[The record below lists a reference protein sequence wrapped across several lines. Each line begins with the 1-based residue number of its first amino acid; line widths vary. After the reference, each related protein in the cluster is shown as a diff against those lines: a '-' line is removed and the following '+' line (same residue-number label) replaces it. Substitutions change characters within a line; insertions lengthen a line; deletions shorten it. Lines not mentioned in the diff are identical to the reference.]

1 MNEIKVLVGKITSNT
16 EQMNKLY
23 AEALEATRNAD
34 VAGACV
40 WMTSTTKGEDDKT
53 TSTTLQQA
61 R

>member
-1 MNEIKVLVGKITSNT
+1 MLVGKITSNT